1 MRLTTLLATGLGTA
15 ATAAVGSFASRSAL
29 QSWYPKLNKPSY
41 VPPDLAFPI
50 VWTALY
56 ADIAVTSAISID
68 DLSEHD
74 AAEAKKYIAALG
86 TNLVLNA
93 GWSWLFFGAHRLGAS
108 AITALALT
116 ASSADLARRTAKVS
130 PAAGAALAPYPLWCG
145 FATKLSTDVWR
156 LNRAQR

>member
-15 ATAAVGSFASRSAL
+15 AAAAVGSIASRSAL

-68 DLSEHD
+68 ELNEHD
-74 AAEAKKYIAALG
+74 AAEAKKYTAALG

-93 GWSWLFFGAHRLGAS
+93 GSVSYTH
-108 AITALALT
+108 LT
-116 ASSADLARRTAKVS
+116 L
-130 PAAGAALAPYPLWCG
+130 P
-145 FATKLSTDVWR
+145 TKRIV
-156 LNRAQR
+156 